1 MLYITM
7 ILFLH
12 CQLLKLLNLIKV
24 IFLFN
29 NNNLIRLHA
38 NGVSN
43 SFLSSFEQQIE
54 NSTEYK
60 IFKSVDFMIQIQ
72 IIHVSEFWVRV

>member
-1 MLYITM
+1 MLKMLYITM

-12 CQLLKLLNLIKV
+12 CQLLKLLNLKV
-24 IFLFN
+24 IFFLLN

-43 SFLSSFEQQIE
+43 SFLSLFEQQIE

-60 IFKSVDFMIQIQ
+60 IFRSVDFMIQIQ
-72 IIHVSEFWVRV
+72 IIHVSEF

>member
-1 MLYITM
+1 MKMLYITM

-12 CQLLKLLNLIKV
+12 CQLLKLLNLI

-54 NSTEYK
+54 NLTEYK
-60 IFKSVDFMIQIQ
+60 IYKSVDFMIQTQ
-72 IIHVSEFWVRV
+72 IIHVSEF